1 MKTENTGEINVKQ
14 HTLKITA
21 QQQPTVLE
29 KLLQATRYRGF
40 VVKGM
45 TMFQNVDSTLLDIE
59 LSVSSTHSIDKLTV
73 QLNKLYDVNTIKVAS
88 TEQLQCHA

>member
-1 MKTENTGEINVKQ
+1 MYKEDLGEMTVQQ

-40 VVKGM
+40 EVKGM
-45 TMFQNVDSTLLDIE
+45 TMFPNVDNTLLDIE
-59 LSVSSTHSIDKLTV
+59 LSVSSDKTIDKLTV
-73 QLNKLYDVNTIKVAS
+73 QLHKLYDVNTITVAS

>member
-1 MKTENTGEINVKQ
+1 MKQ

-40 VVKGM
+40 VVNGM
-45 TMFQNVDSTLLDIE
+45 NMFQNVDETLLDIE
-59 LSVSSTHSIDKLTV
+59 LSVSSVQAIEKLTV
-73 QLNKLYDVNTIKVAS
+73 QLHKLYDVNTITVAS
-88 TEQLQCHA
+88 TEQMQCQA